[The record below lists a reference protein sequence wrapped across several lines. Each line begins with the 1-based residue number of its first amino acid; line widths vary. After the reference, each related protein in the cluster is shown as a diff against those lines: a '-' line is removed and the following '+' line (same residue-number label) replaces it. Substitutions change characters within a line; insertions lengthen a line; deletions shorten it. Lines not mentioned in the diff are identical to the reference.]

1 MPSLIASVRGLVVHA
16 IWYLDWQ
23 TGGTTVLETSSGGTS

>member
-1 MPSLIASVRGLVVHA
+1 MPSLFSSVRGVVLHA

-23 TGGTTVLETSSGGTS
+23 TGGSTVLVAEQPATT

>member
-1 MPSLIASVRGLVVHA
+1 MPSILSRAAGVVLHA

-23 TGGTTVLETSSGGTS
+23 TGGNTVLSTDSVSTG

>member
-1 MPSLIASVRGLVVHA
+1 MPSLFSSVRDVVLHA

-23 TGGTTVLETSSGGTS
+23 TGGNTVLVAERQATS

>member
-1 MPSLIASVRGLVVHA
+1 MPSILSSVAGVVLHA

-23 TGGTTVLETSSGGTS
+23 TGGNTVLSADAASTG